1 MASWHRF
8 DTARD
13 TSILCKS
20 IGIKFNGEQETMV
33 DAAHRTY
40 VDQPSADPRQRYARA
55 SKPPSLARSAR
66 RYRGVAVPFWM
77 ALPALVAYAFV
88 TLFPSGQG
96 AVVAFS
102 NWDGISST
110 YELIGFSNFERLF
123 SDPRALGAFGNT
135 LALAATVMFFQNGI
149 GLALALALNSAVRSR
164 NLLRVI
170 FFAPVVLTP
179 LVSGY
184 IWSYMLAPQGGVN
197 SALRSVGLNAMA
209 HDWLGDPRFA
219 LGAVCVA
226 IIWQFSGY
234 SMVIFLAGLQAI
246 PVELTEAAAID
257 GAGPARRFVSITL
270 PLLNGAIVINLLL
283 TLISGLGQFDQV
295 IAMTNGGPGT
305 STETI
310 STSIYKI
317 GFQLGDYA
325 YGTAL
330 ALSMTVVVAV
340 LAFAQYRLTSRQVR

>member
-1 MASWHRF
+1 
-8 DTARD
+8 
-13 TSILCKS
+13 
-20 IGIKFNGEQETMV
+20 MV
-33 DAAHRTY
+33 
-40 VDQPSADPRQRYARA
+40 
-55 SKPPSLARSAR
+55 
-66 RYRGVAVPFWM
+66 
-77 ALPALVAYAFV
+77 LPAFVAYSFV
-88 TLFPSGQG
+88 TLVPSGQG
-96 AVVAFS
+96 AIVAFS
-102 NWDGISST
+102 DWNGISAS
-110 YELIGFSNFERLF
+110 YDLIGLDNFRRLL

-135 LALAATVMFFQNGI
+135 LALAAVVMILQNVI
-149 GLALALALNSAVRSR
+149 GLGLALALNSAVRSR

-184 IWSYMLAPQGGVN
+184 IWSYMLSPQGGLN
-197 SALRSVGLNAMA
+197 STLRSVGLEALAM
-209 HDWLGDPRFA
+209 DWLGDPRYA

-257 GAGPARRFVSITL
+257 GAGPWRRFVSITL

-283 TLISGLGQFDQV
+283 TLIGGLGQFDQV

-310 STSIYKI
+310 STTIYKI
-317 GFQLGDYA
+317 GFQLGDYS

-330 ALSMTVVVAV
+330 ALAMTVVVAV
-340 LAFAQYRLTSRQVR
+340 LAFIQFRLTSRQVR